1 MKKRRLA
8 VSAQEAFDLKYDMHE
23 SAGVYETEMRTQRL
37 KNAYLDS
44 KPTICME
51 RALAFTRSYK
61 ETEGEATPL
70 RLAKAF
76 RLACETI
83 SVQIFDDELIVGT
96 HGSGRRMGAIV
107 PEISWK
113 WLAEELATIQTRP
126 RDPYYID
133 PDHERLFVEEII
145 PYWKGKSLEEHAL
158 ARFPEDTRKIGV
170 NTDILDTEMKWRSH
184 VGEITPDF
192 QDIIFPKGF
201 RAICA
206 EAKEKLKTLRYD
218 HVEDLTKIDYYRA
231 SIEACE
237 GIIALGKRYARHAE
251 TLAKKEP
258 DPKRKQELKTIAATC
273 RQVPELPPRNF
284 REAAQMLWFVM
295 LGCFLSE
302 NCPAFNIGR
311 FDMYMNPFYQAD
323 LKNGIIDKESVQE
336 IINCVWIKIAELIWL
351 LPQNGSRYYAGY
363 SGFTN
368 LSVGGRNFNGSGAV
382 NDISFMAVEAT
393 AQVALPQPSLS
404 VIIHPDTPEKFL
416 LACCRLARKGIG
428 FPAFHND
435 MVGTQMMM
443 YAGMRPDDARE
454 WTLLGCVV
462 PHHRKVYEWTD
473 AGGYN
478 MAAALE
484 WTLNQG
490 RSRLTGEQMGLPTK
504 DPREF
509 ASFEELKET
518 FFKQVDHIM
527 KHCAIST
534 IIEQRLHQRMVPR
547 PYLSLLVEGC
557 LESGKDLVD
566 GGARY
571 NIGPGWI
578 VVGAA
583 DCANGLAAIKKNVF
597 EEKNI
602 TMDQMVKVLD
612 DDFVGHDEIHQLLK
626 QSPKFG
632 NDDDYVDRLQVEMT
646 DYNDKGLS
654 QYKDVLGNPFHSAIM
669 GLTYNIPTGAVV
681 GALPCGRKA
690 THPLAEGCSPHPGTD
705 VSGPTATMRSE
716 AKINH
721 ELHPGGTLLN
731 LKLLP
736 SAIQGNRGLAGMANL
751 IRSYFELGGYHCQ
764 FNVINSET
772 LLDAQ
777 EHPEKYR
784 DLVVRVAGYC
794 AIFTELSKEVQNEI
808 LRRTTHERL

>member
-1 MKKRRLA
+1 MSDTA
-8 VSAQEAFDLKYDMHE
+8 VTSQCEEKAFAVDQELPAQDALN
-23 SAGVYETEMRTQRL
+23 RTARL
-37 KNAYLDS
+37 KAAYLDS
-44 KPTICME
+44 KPAICME
-51 RALAFTRSYK
+51 RAIAFTESFQ
-61 ETEGEATPL
+61 ETEGEAQSV

-76 RLACETI
+76 RRACETI
-83 SVQIFDDELIVGT
+83 SVNIFDDELLVGT
-96 HGSGRRMGAIV
+96 HGSGRRMGALV

-113 WLAEELATIQTRP
+113 WLYEELDAIETRP
-126 RDPYYID
+126 RDPYSLT
-133 PDHERLFVEEII
+133 PEHKEIFLTKI
-145 PYWKGKSLEEHAL
+145 VPYWKGRSLEENAL
-158 ARFPEDTRKIGV
+158 AQFPDETLRIGV

-201 RAICA
+201 RAICT
-206 EAKEKLKTLRYD
+206 EAREKLATLEYTNFS
-218 HVEDLTKIDYYRA
+218 DLEQINHYKA

-237 GIIALGKRYARHAE
+237 GIITLGRRYAEKAE
-251 TLAKKEP
+251 KMAQQEH
-258 DPKRKQELKTIAATC
+258 DPKRKSDLEQIAANC
-273 RQVPELPPRNF
+273 RRVPEHSPRNF
-284 REAAQMLWFVM
+284 WEAAQMHWFVM
-295 LGCFLSE
+295 MSCFLSE
-302 NCPAFNIGR
+302 NCPAFNVGR
-311 FDMYMNPFYQAD
+311 FDMFMNPYFQAD
-323 LKNGIIDKESVQE
+323 LVRGDITSELAQE
-336 IINCVWIKIAELIWL
+336 IINCLWIKIAELIWL
-351 LPQNGSRYYAGY
+351 LPKSGSRYYAGY

-368 LSVGGRNFNGSGAV
+368 LSVGGRNKDGSDAV
-382 NDISFMAVEAT
+382 NDISYMAVKAT
-393 AQVALPQPSLS
+393 SMVGLPQPSLS
-404 VIIHPDTPEKFL
+404 VIIHPDTPEEFL
-416 LACCRLARKGIG
+416 LECCRLARQGIG

-435 MVGTQMMM
+435 QVGMQMMM

-484 WTLNQG
+484 WTLNRG
-490 RSRLTGEQMGLPTK
+490 KSRLTGELLGLPTG
-504 DPREF
+504 DPRTF
-509 ASFEELKET
+509 TSFDELKET
-518 FFKQVDHIM
+518 FFSQVDHIL

-534 IIEQRLHQRMVPR
+534 VIEQKLHQQLVPR

-557 LESGKDLVD
+557 MESGKDLVH
-566 GGARY
+566 GGAKY

-583 DCANGLAAIKKNVF
+583 DCANGLAAVKKHVF

-602 TMDQMVKVLD
+602 TMDQLINALD
-612 DDFVGHDEIHQLLK
+612 DDFIGHEEIHEMLK
-626 QSPKFG
+626 NAPKFG

-654 QYKDVLGNPFHSAIM
+654 RYTDILGNPFHSAIM
-669 GLTYNIPTGAVV
+669 GLTYNIPTGSVI

-705 VSGPTATMRSE
+705 RNGPTATMRSE
-716 AKINH
+716 AKVNH

-736 SAIQGNRGLAGMANL
+736 SAIEGKRGLSGMANL

-764 FNVINSET
+764 FNVISQET

-777 EHPEKYR
+777 QNPDDYR
-784 DLVVRVAGYC
+784 DLVIRVAGYC
-794 AIFTELSKEVQNEI
+794 AIFTELSHEVQNEVI
-808 LRRTTHERL
+808 RRTSHESI

>member
-1 MKKRRLA
+1 MP
-8 VSAQEAFDLKYDMHE
+8 AQEAVDLTYDTSE
-23 SAGVYETEMRTQRL
+23 STSDFKAETRTRRL

-44 KPTICME
+44 KPAICME

-61 ETEGEATPL
+61 ETEGQATPV

-83 SVQIFDDELIVGT
+83 TLNIFDDELIVGT
-96 HGSGRRMGAIV
+96 HGSGRRMGALV

-113 WLAEELATIQTRP
+113 WLAKELDTVQTRP

-133 PDHERLFVEEII
+133 PEQEGLFLEEII
-145 PYWKGKSLEEHAL
+145 PYWQGKSLEEHAL
-158 ARFPEDTRKIGV
+158 ARFPEDTREIGV
-170 NTDILDTEMKWRSH
+170 DTDILDTEMKWRSH

-201 RAICA
+201 RAICD
-206 EAKEKLKTLRYD
+206 EAKEKLKTLEYTN
-218 HVEDLTKIDYYRA
+218 VADLDKIDYYKA
-231 SIEACE
+231 AIEACE
-237 GIIALGKRYARHAE
+237 GIITLGKRYAQHADAMAKNE
-251 TLAKKEP
+251 KDPVRKKEL
-258 DPKRKQELKTIAATC
+258 ETIAANC
-273 RQVPELPPRNF
+273 RRVPEYSPRNF
-284 REAAQMLWFVM
+284 WEAGQMLWFVM

-323 LKNGIIDKESVQE
+323 LATDSIKKEFAQE
-336 IINCVWIKIAELIWL
+336 IINCIWIKIAELIWL

-368 LSVGGRNFNGSGAV
+368 LSVGGRNIDGSDAV
-382 NDISFMAVEAT
+382 NDVSFMAVEAT

-404 VIIHPDTPEKFL
+404 VIIQPDTPQEFL
-416 LACCRLARKGIG
+416 LACCRLSRKGIG

-435 MVGTQMMM
+435 RVGTQMMM
-443 YAGMRPDDARE
+443 YAGLRPDDARE

-490 RSRLTGEQMGLPTK
+490 RSRLSGKQMGLPTK

-518 FFKQVDHIM
+518 FFEQVDHIM
-527 KHCAIST
+527 KHCAVST
-534 IIEQRLHQRMVPR
+534 VIEHKLHRKMVHR

-557 LESGKDLVD
+557 LESGKDLVN

-571 NIGPGWI
+571 NVGPGWI

-602 TMDQMVKVLD
+602 TMDQLVKALD
-612 DDFVGHDEIHQLLK
+612 DDFVGHEEIQQLLK
-626 QSPKFG
+626 NSPKFG

-646 DYNDKGLS
+646 DYNDKGLRR
-654 QYKDVLGNPFHSAIM
+654 YKDTLGNPFHSAIM
-669 GLTYNIPTGAVV
+669 GLTYNIPTGSVV

-705 VSGPTATMRSE
+705 TTGPTAAMRSE
-716 AKINH
+716 AKVNH

-736 SAIQGNRGLAGMANL
+736 SAIEGNRGLAGMANL

-764 FNVINSET
+764 FNVISPET
-772 LLDAQ
+772 LRDAQ
-777 EHPEKYR
+777 EHPDNYR

-794 AIFTELSKEVQNEI
+794 AIFNDLSREVQNEI
-808 LRRTTHERL
+808 IRRTTHETL

>member
-1 MKKRRLA
+1 MP
-8 VSAQEAFDLKYDMHE
+8 AQEATDLTYDPRE
-23 SAGVYETEMRTQRL
+23 SANEIKAETRTQRL

-44 KPTICME
+44 RPTICME

-61 ETEGEATPL
+61 ETEGQATPV

-83 SVQIFDDELIVGT
+83 TLNIFENELIVGT
-96 HGSGRRMGAIV
+96 HGSGRRMGALV
-107 PEISWK
+107 PEISWQ
-113 WLAEELATIQTRP
+113 WLAKELNSVQTRP

-133 PDHERLFVEEII
+133 PEQERLFVEEII
-145 PYWKGKSLEEHAL
+145 PYWKGKSIEENAL
-158 ARFPEDTRKIGV
+158 AQFPEDTLKIGV

-201 RAICA
+201 RAICD
-206 EAKEKLKTLRYD
+206 ESKEKLKTLDYTN
-218 HVEDLTKIDYYRA
+218 VEDLDKIDYYQA
-231 SIEACE
+231 AIEACE
-237 GIIALGKRYARHAE
+237 GIITLGQRYALHAE
-251 TLAKKEP
+251 ELALKEQDPARKKEL
-258 DPKRKQELKTIAATC
+258 EAIAANC
-273 RQVPELPPRNF
+273 RRVPEFSPRNF
-284 REAAQMLWFVM
+284 WEAAQMLWFVM

-323 LKNGIIDKESVQE
+323 LKSGAINQEYAQE

-351 LPQNGSRYYAGY
+351 LPKNGSRYYAGY

-368 LSVGGRNFNGSGAV
+368 LSVGGRNIDGSDAV
-382 NDISFMAVEAT
+382 NDVSFMAVEAT

-404 VIIHPDTPEKFL
+404 VIIHPDTPEEFL
-416 LACCRLARKGIG
+416 LTCCKLSRKGIG

-435 MVGTQMMM
+435 RVGTQMMM
-443 YAGMRPDDARE
+443 YAGLRPDDARE

-509 ASFEELKET
+509 TSFEELKET
-518 FFKQVDHIM
+518 FFKQVDHIL
-527 KHCAIST
+527 KHCAVST
-534 IIEQRLHQRMVPR
+534 VIEHRLHRKMVHR

-557 LESGKDLVD
+557 MESGKDLVD

-571 NIGPGWI
+571 NVGPGWI

-602 TMDQMVKVLD
+602 TMDQLVKALD
-612 DDFVGHDEIHQLLK
+612 DDFVGHEEIQQLLK
-626 QSPKFG
+626 NSPKFG

-654 QYKDVLGNPFHSAIM
+654 RYKDTLGNPFHSAIM
-669 GLTYNIPTGAVV
+669 GLTYNIPTGSVV

-690 THPLAEGCSPHPGTD
+690 TQPLAEGCSPHPGTD
-705 VSGPTATMRSE
+705 TSGPTAAMRSE
-716 AKINH
+716 AKVNH

-736 SAIQGNRGLAGMANL
+736 SAIEGNRGLAGMANL

-764 FNVINSET
+764 FNVISPET
-772 LLDAQ
+772 LRDAQ
-777 EHPEKYR
+777 KNPDNYR
-784 DLVVRVAGYC
+784 DMVVRVAGYC
-794 AIFTELSKEVQNEI
+794 ALFNDLSEQVQNEI
-808 LRRTTHERL
+808 IRRTTHETL

>member
-1 MKKRRLA
+1 MSETVTANTSVEELSSKVENTTSVA
-8 VSAQEAFDLKYDMHE
+8 AE
-23 SAGVYETEMRTQRL
+23 SRTARL

-44 KPTICME
+44 QPTICME
-51 RALAFTRSYK
+51 RALAFTRSFQ
-61 ETEGEATPL
+61 ETEGEAQSV

-76 RLACETI
+76 RRACETI
-83 SVQIFDDELIVGT
+83 TVNIFADELLVGT
-96 HGSGRRMGAIV
+96 HGSGRRMGALV

-113 WLAEELATIQTRP
+113 WLHEEFDTIETRP
-126 RDPYYID
+126 RDPYYIS
-133 PDHERLFVEEII
+133 PEHRKSFVEEII
-145 PYWKGKSLEEHAL
+145 PYWKGKSLEENAL
-158 ARFPEDTRKIGV
+158 ARFPEETINIGV

-192 QDIIFPKGF
+192 QDILFPKGF
-201 RAICA
+201 RQICN
-206 EAKEKLKTLRYD
+206 EAKEKLKTLEYTD
-218 HVEDLTKIDYYRA
+218 FGDLEKIDYYKA

-237 GIIALGKRYARHAE
+237 GIITLGKRYAEKADE
-251 TLAKKEP
+251 LARIEDNP
-258 DPKRKQELKTIAATC
+258 QRKRELEQIAANC
-273 RQVPELPPRNF
+273 RRVPEYSPRNF
-284 REAAQMLWFVM
+284 WEAAQFHWFVM
-295 LGCFLSE
+295 MSCFLSE
-302 NCPAFNIGR
+302 NCPAFNVGR
-311 FDMYMNPFYQAD
+311 FDMFMNPYYQAD
-323 LKNGIIDKESVQE
+323 LADGNITEEFAQE
-336 IINCVWIKIAELIWL
+336 IINCLWIKIAELIWL
-351 LPQNGSRYYAGY
+351 LPKSGSRYYAGY

-368 LSVGGRNFNGSGAV
+368 LSVGGRNIDGSDAV
-382 NDISFMAVEAT
+382 NDISYMAVKAT
-393 AQVALPQPSLS
+393 SQVGLPQPSLS
-404 VIIHPDTPEKFL
+404 VIIHPDTPEQFL
-416 LACCRLARKGIG
+416 IECCRLARQGIG

-435 MVGTQMMM
+435 QVGVQMMM

-478 MAAALE
+478 MGAALE

-490 RSRLTGEQMGLPTK
+490 KSRLSGERMGLPTK

-509 ASFEELKET
+509 TSFEELKET
-518 FFKQVDHIM
+518 FFKQVDHIH

-534 IIEQRLHQRMVPR
+534 VIEQKLHQQLVPR

-557 LESGKDLVD
+557 MESGKDLVN
-566 GGARY
+566 GGAKY
-571 NIGPGWI
+571 NVGPGWI

-597 EEKNI
+597 EEENI
-602 TMDQMVKVLD
+602 TMDQLIKALD
-612 DDFVGHDEIHQLLK
+612 DDFNGHEEIHELLK
-626 QSPKFG
+626 NSPKFG

-654 QYKDVLGNPFHSAIM
+654 QYTDILGNPFHSAIM
-669 GLTYNIPTGAVV
+669 GLTYNIPTGSVV

-690 THPLAEGCSPHPGTD
+690 SHPLAEGCSPHPGTD
-705 VSGPTATMRSE
+705 RNGPTATMRSE
-716 AKINH
+716 AKVNH

-736 SAIQGNRGLAGMANL
+736 SAIEGKRGLSGMANL

-764 FNVINSET
+764 FNVISQET

-777 EHPEKYR
+777 QNPDNYR
-784 DLVVRVAGYC
+784 DLVIRVAGYC
-794 AIFTELSKEVQNEI
+794 AIFTELSHEVQNEVI
-808 LRRTTHERL
+808 RRTSHESL

>member
-1 MKKRRLA
+1 MP
-8 VSAQEAFDLKYDMHE
+8 AQEAIDLTNDTRE
-23 SAGVYETEMRTQRL
+23 SARGLKGETRTQRL

-61 ETEGEATPL
+61 KTEGQATPV

-83 SVQIFDDELIVGT
+83 TLNIFEDELIVGT
-96 HGSGRRMGAIV
+96 HGSGRRMGALV
-107 PEISWK
+107 PEISWQ
-113 WLAEELATIQTRP
+113 WLAKELDSIQTRP

-133 PDHERLFVEEII
+133 PKQERLFVEEII
-145 PYWKGKSLEEHAL
+145 PYWKGKSIEENAL
-158 ARFPEDTRKIGV
+158 AQFPEDTLKIGV

-201 RAICA
+201 RAICD
-206 EAKEKLKTLRYD
+206 EAKEKLATLDYTNVD
-218 HVEDLTKIDYYRA
+218 DLDKIDYYQA
-231 SIEACE
+231 AIEACE
-237 GIIALGKRYARHAE
+237 GIITLGQRYALHAE
-251 TLAKKEP
+251 ELALKEQDPVRKKEL
-258 DPKRKQELKTIAATC
+258 EAIAANC
-273 RQVPELPPRNF
+273 RRVPEFSPRNF
-284 REAAQMLWFVM
+284 WEAAQMLWFVM

-323 LKNGIIDKESVQE
+323 LKSGAINQKFAQE

-351 LPQNGSRYYAGY
+351 LPKNGSRYYAGY

-368 LSVGGRNFNGSGAV
+368 LSVGGRNIDGSDAV

-404 VIIHPDTPEKFL
+404 VIIHPDTPEEFL
-416 LACCRLARKGIG
+416 LACCALSRKGIG

-435 MVGTQMMM
+435 RVGTQMMM
-443 YAGMRPDDARE
+443 YAGLRPDDARE

-490 RSRLTGEQMGLPTK
+490 RSRLTDEQMGLPTK

-509 ASFEELKET
+509 TSFEELKET
-518 FFKQVDHIM
+518 FFNQVDHIM
-527 KHCAIST
+527 KHCAVST
-534 IIEQRLHQRMVPR
+534 VIEHRLHRKMVHR

-557 LESGKDLVD
+557 MESGKDLVD

-571 NIGPGWI
+571 NVGPGWI

-602 TMDQMVKVLD
+602 TMDQLIKALD
-612 DDFVGHDEIHQLLK
+612 DNFVGHEEIQELLK
-626 QSPKFG
+626 NSPKFG

-654 QYKDVLGNPFHSAIM
+654 RYKDTLGNPFHSAIM
-669 GLTYNIPTGAVV
+669 GLTYNIPTGSVV

-690 THPLAEGCSPHPGTD
+690 TQPLAEGCSPHPGTD
-705 VSGPTATMRSE
+705 TSGPTAAMRSE
-716 AKINH
+716 AKVNH

-736 SAIQGNRGLAGMANL
+736 SAIEGQRGLAGMANL

-764 FNVINSET
+764 FNVISPET
-772 LLDAQ
+772 LRDAQ
-777 EHPEKYR
+777 KNPDNYR
-784 DLVVRVAGYC
+784 DMVVRVAGYC
-794 AIFTELSKEVQNEI
+794 ALFNDLSEQVQNEI
-808 LRRTTHERL
+808 IRRTTHDHL

>member
-1 MKKRRLA
+1 M
-8 VSAQEAFDLKYDMHE
+8 SAQEAFDLSKDIQESMHVRG
-23 SAGVYETEMRTQRL
+23 SETRTARL
-37 KNAYLDS
+37 KNAYLDAT
-44 KPTICME
+44 PTICMQ
-51 RALAFTRSYK
+51 RALAFTRSFK
-61 ETEGEATPL
+61 ETEGQATPI

-76 RLACETI
+76 RQACETI
-83 SVQIFDDELIVGT
+83 SVQIFADELIVGT

-113 WLAEELATIQTRP
+113 WLAEELDTIQTRP
-126 RDPYYID
+126 RDPYYIS
-133 PDHERLFVEEII
+133 PEHERLFREEII

-158 ARFPEDTRKIGV
+158 ARFPEDTLTIGV

-184 VGEITPDF
+184 AGEITPDF
-192 QDIIFPKGF
+192 KDILFPKGF
-201 RAICA
+201 RAICD
-206 EAKEKLKTLRYD
+206 EAGEKLKTLRYD
-218 HVEDLTKIDYYRA
+218 KADDLAKIDYYRA

-237 GIIALGKRYARHAE
+237 GIIELGRRYAREAE
-251 TLAKKEP
+251 QMA
-258 DPKRKQELKTIAATC
+258 KQELDTVRRKELQTIAATC
-273 RQVPELPPRNF
+273 RRVPEHPPRTF
-284 REAAQMLWFVM
+284 HEAAQMVWFVM

-311 FDMYMNPFYQAD
+311 FDMYMNSFYQND
-323 LKNGIIDKESVQE
+323 LEKGIINPEGAQE
-336 IINCVWIKIAELIWL
+336 IINCLWIKIAELIWL

-363 SGFTN
+363 SSFTN
-368 LSVGGRNFNGSGAV
+368 LSVGGRNFDGSDAV
-382 NDISFMAVEAT
+382 NDVSYMAVEAT
-393 AQVALPQPSLS
+393 AQVGLPQPSLS
-404 VIIHPDTPEKFL
+404 VIIHPDTPQEFL

-435 MVGTQMMM
+435 VVGTQMMM
-443 YAGMRPDDARE
+443 YAGLRPDDARE

-462 PHHRKVYEWTD
+462 PHHRKVFEWTD

-484 WTLNQG
+484 WTLNRG

-504 DPREF
+504 DPVEF
-509 ASFEELKET
+509 KTFEELKET

-527 KHCAIST
+527 RHCAVST
-534 IIEQRLHQRMVPR
+534 IIEQQLHQRMVPR

-557 LESGKDLVD
+557 MQNGKDLVN

-571 NIGPGWI
+571 NVGPGWI

-583 DCANGLAAIKKNVF
+583 DCANGLAAIKKHVF

-602 TMDQMVKVLD
+602 TMRQLLKALD
-612 DDFVGHDEIHQLLK
+612 DDFAGHEEIHQMLK
-626 QSPKFG
+626 NAPKFG

-646 DYNDKGLS
+646 DYNDEGLRR
-654 QYKDVLGNPFHSAIM
+654 YKDVLGNPFHSAIM
-669 GLTYNIPTGAVV
+669 GLTYNIPTGLVV

-705 VSGPTATMRSE
+705 VNGPTATMRSE
-716 AKINH
+716 AKVNH

-736 SAIQGNRGLAGMANL
+736 SVIQGDRGLAGMADL

-764 FNVINSET
+764 FNVIHPET

-777 EHPEKYR
+777 KHPENYR

-794 AIFTELSKEVQNEI
+794 AIFTELSREVQNEI
-808 LRRTTHERL
+808 LRRTTHESL

>member
-1 MKKRRLA
+1 MTTIAA
-8 VSAQEAFDLKYDMHE
+8 VNQSTSDPIEV
-23 SAGVYETEMRTQRL
+23 STTRTQRL
-37 KNAYLDS
+37 KQAYLDA

-51 RALAFTRSYK
+51 RALAFTESFQ
-61 ETEGEATPL
+61 ETEGEANSV

-76 RLACETI
+76 RRACETI
-83 SVQIFDDELIVGT
+83 TVQIFDDELLVGT
-96 HGSGRRMGAIV
+96 HGSGRRMGALV

-113 WLAEELATIQTRP
+113 WLYEELDTIQSRP
-126 RDPYYID
+126 RDPYHID
-133 PDHERLFVEEII
+133 PEHERLFVEKIV
-145 PYWKGKSLEEHAL
+145 PYWKGRSLEEGAL
-158 ARFPEDTRKIGV
+158 ARFPEETLRIGV

-192 QDIIFPKGF
+192 QDIVFTKGF
-201 RAICA
+201 RQICE
-206 EAKEKLKTLRYD
+206 EAKEKLQ
-218 HVEDLTKIDYYRA
+218 DLQYTDFDDLKKIDYYKA

-237 GIIALGKRYARHAE
+237 GIITLGKRYAEKAE
-251 TLAKKEP
+251 EMARAERDPLRKKE
-258 DPKRKQELKTIAATC
+258 LKAIAANC
-273 RQVPELPPRNF
+273 RQVPENPPRNF
-284 REAAQMLWFVM
+284 WEAAQMCWFVM
-295 LGCFLSE
+295 MSCFLSE

-311 FDMYMNPFYQAD
+311 FDMFMNPFFQAD
-323 LKNGIIDKESVQE
+323 MDKGELTRENAQE
-336 IINCVWIKIAELIWL
+336 ITNCLWIKIAELIWL
-351 LPQNGSRYYAGY
+351 LPKSGSRYYAGY

-368 LSVGGRNFNGSGAV
+368 LSVGGRNLNGSEAV
-382 NDISFMAVEAT
+382 NDVSYMAVEAT
-393 AQVALPQPSLS
+393 SQVGLPQPSLS
-404 VIIHPDTPEKFL
+404 VIIHPDTPEEFL
-416 LACCRLARKGIG
+416 LACCKLARQGIG

-435 MVGTQMMM
+435 IVGTQMMM
-443 YAGMRPDDARE
+443 YAGMRPDDAKE

-490 RSRLTGEQMGLPTK
+490 RSRLTGELMGLPTK

-509 ASFEELKET
+509 SSFEELKET
-518 FFKQVDHIM
+518 FFEQVNHIH

-534 IIEQRLHQRMVPR
+534 VIEQKLHQELVPR

-557 LESGKDLVD
+557 MESGKDLVN

-602 TMDQMVKVLD
+602 TMDQLIKALD
-612 DDFVGHDEIHQLLK
+612 DDFVGHEEIHELLK
-626 QSPKFG
+626 KSPKFG

-646 DYNDKGLS
+646 DFNDKGLS
-654 QYKDVLGNPFHSAIM
+654 QYTDILGNPFHSAIM
-669 GLTYNIPTGAVV
+669 GLTYNIPTGSVV

-690 THPLAEGCSPHPGTD
+690 TTPLAEGCSPHPGTD
-705 VSGPTATMRSE
+705 TSGPTATMRSE
-716 AKINH
+716 AKVNH

-736 SAIQGNRGLAGMANL
+736 SAIEGKRGLAGMANL

-764 FNVINSET
+764 FNVISQET
-772 LLDAQ
+772 LLEAQ
-777 EHPEKYR
+777 QKPDEYR
-784 DLVVRVAGYC
+784 DLVIRVAGYC
-794 AIFTELSKEVQNEI
+794 AIFTELSHEVQNEVI
-808 LRRTTHERL
+808 RRTSHESL

>member
-1 MKKRRLA
+1 MNETSTKEKA
-8 VSAQEAFDLKYDMHE
+8 KVVDLSEYTDKVTAE
-23 SAGVYETEMRTQRL
+23 KNRTQRL
-37 KNAYLDS
+37 KEDYLAG
-44 KPTICME
+44 KPRICME
-51 RALAFTRSYK
+51 RAIAFTRSFK
-61 ETEGEATPL
+61 QTEGESNTL

-83 SVQIFDDELIVGT
+83 TVNIFDGELLVGT
-96 HGSGRRMGAIV
+96 HGSGRRMGALV

-113 WLAEELATIQTRP
+113 WLAEELDTIQNRP

-133 PDHERLFVEEII
+133 PDHEKAFLEEVI
-145 PYWKGKSLEEHAL
+145 PYWKGRSLEENAL
-158 ARFPEDTRKIGV
+158 ARFPEETLKIGV
-170 NTDILDTEMKWRSH
+170 DTDILDTEMKWRSH

-201 RAICA
+201 RQICTEA
-206 EAKEKLKTLRYD
+206 EEKLKTLDYTKVD
-218 HVEDLTKIDYYRA
+218 DLEKIEYYRA

-237 GIIALGKRYARHAE
+237 GIITLGRRYADKAQEMAE
-251 TLAKKEP
+251 KET
-258 DPKRKQELKTIAATC
+258 DPVRKAELERIAANC
-273 RQVPELPPRNF
+273 RRVPEHSPANF
-284 REAAQMLWFVM
+284 WEAAQMLWFVM

-302 NCPAFNIGR
+302 NCPAFNVGR
-311 FDMYMNPFYQAD
+311 FDMFMNPFFQKDREKGALETD
-323 LKNGIIDKESVQE
+323 FAQE
-336 IINCVWIKIAELIWL
+336 IINCLWIKIAELIWL
-351 LPQNGSRYYAGY
+351 LPKSGSRYYAGY

-368 LSVGGRNFNGSGAV
+368 LSVGGRNLDGSDAV
-382 NDISFMAVEAT
+382 NDISYMAVEAT
-393 AQVALPQPSLS
+393 YQVGLPQPSLS
-404 VIIHPDTPEKFL
+404 VIIQPDTPEEFL

-435 MVGTQMMM
+435 SVGNQMMM
-443 YAGMRPDDARE
+443 YAGLRPDDAKE

-490 RSRLTGEQMGLPTK
+490 KSRLTGEQMGLATK

-509 ASFEELKET
+509 ESFDEFKAA
-518 FFKQVDHIM
+518 FFDQVTHIV

-534 IIEQRLHQRMVPR
+534 VIEQSLHQKMVQR

-557 LESGKDLVD
+557 MENGKDLVD
-566 GGARY
+566 GGAKY

-583 DCANGLAAIKKNVF
+583 DCANGLAAVKKNVF

-602 TMDQMVKVLD
+602 TMDQLVRALD
-612 DDFVGHDEIHQLLK
+612 DDFQGHEEIHQLLK
-626 QSPKFG
+626 KSPKFG

-646 DYNDKGLS
+646 DFNDRALS
-654 QYKDVLGNPFHSAIM
+654 QHTDVLGNPFHSAIM
-669 GLTYNIPTGAVV
+669 GLTYNIPTGSVV
-681 GALPCGRKA
+681 GALPCGRKSQQ
-690 THPLAEGCSPHPGTD
+690 PLAEGCSPHPGTD
-705 VSGPTATMRSE
+705 VSGPTASMRSE
-716 AKINH
+716 AKVNH

-736 SAIQGNRGLAGMANL
+736 SVVETNRGLAGMANL

-764 FNVINSET
+764 FNVIHPET
-772 LLDAQ
+772 LKDAQ
-777 EHPEKYR
+777 ENPDNYR
-784 DLVVRVAGYC
+784 DLVIRVAGYC
-794 AIFTELSKEVQNEI
+794 AIFTELSEEVQNEVI
-808 LRRTTHERL
+808 RRTTHESL

>member
-1 MKKRRLA
+1 M
-8 VSAQEAFDLKYDMHE
+8 SAQEAFDLKYDMHE
-23 SAGVYETEMRTQRL
+23 SAGVYETETRTQRL
-37 KNAYLDS
+37 KSAYLDS

-51 RALAFTRSYK
+51 RALAFTRSHK
-61 ETEGEATPL
+61 KTEGEATPL

-76 RLACETI
+76 RLACESIT
-83 SVQIFDDELIVGT
+83 VQIFDDELMVGT

-113 WLAEELATIQTRP
+113 WLAEELNTIQTRP

-133 PDHERLFVEEII
+133 PEHERLFVEEII

-170 NTDILDTEMKWRSH
+170 GTDILDTEMKWRSH

-201 RAICA
+201 RAICD

-218 HVEDLTKIDYYRA
+218 HVEDLSKIDYYEA
-231 SIEACE
+231 TIEACE
-237 GIIALGKRYARHAE
+237 GIIDLGKRYARCAE
-251 TLAKKEP
+251 AMAKKES

-273 RQVPELPPRNF
+273 RRVPESPPRNF

-311 FDMYMNPFYQAD
+311 FDMYMNPFYQSD
-323 LKNGIIDKESVQE
+323 LKKGNIDKETAQE
-336 IINCVWIKIAELIWL
+336 IINCLWIKIAELIWL
-351 LPQNGSRYYAGY
+351 LPKSGSRYYAGY

-368 LSVGGRNFNGSGAV
+368 LSVGGRNFNGSDAV

-393 AQVALPQPSLS
+393 TQVALPQPSLS
-404 VIIHPDTPEKFL
+404 VIIHPDTPEEFL

-504 DPREF
+504 DPGEF

-518 FFKQVDHIM
+518 FFAQVDHIM
-527 KHCAIST
+527 KHCAVST
-534 IIEQRLHQRMVPR
+534 IIEQKLHQRMVPR

-557 LESGKDLVD
+557 MESGKDLVD

-602 TMDQMVKVLD
+602 TMDQLIKALD

-626 QSPKFG
+626 NSPKFG

-646 DYNDKGLS
+646 DYNDKGFS
-654 QYKDVLGNPFHSAIM
+654 QYTDVLGNPFHSAIM
-669 GLTYNIPTGAVV
+669 GLTYNIPTGFVV

-705 VSGPTATMRSE
+705 VNGPTATMRSE
-716 AKINH
+716 AKVNH

-736 SAIQGNRGLAGMANL
+736 SVIQGNRGLAGMANL

-794 AIFTELSKEVQNEI
+794 AIFTELSEEVQNEI
-808 LRRTTHERL
+808 LRRTTHESL

>member
-1 MKKRRLA
+1 MP
-8 VSAQEAFDLKYDMHE
+8 AQEAIDLTNDTRE
-23 SAGVYETEMRTQRL
+23 SARGLKGETRTQRL

-61 ETEGEATPL
+61 KTEGQATPV

-83 SVQIFDDELIVGT
+83 TLNIFEDELIVGT
-96 HGSGRRMGAIV
+96 HGSGRRMGALV
-107 PEISWK
+107 PEISWQ
-113 WLAEELATIQTRP
+113 WLAKELDSIQTRP

-133 PDHERLFVEEII
+133 PKQERLFVEEII
-145 PYWKGKSLEEHAL
+145 PYWKGKSIEENAL
-158 ARFPEDTRKIGV
+158 AQFPEDTLKIGV

-201 RAICA
+201 RAICD
-206 EAKEKLKTLRYD
+206 EAKEKLATLDYTNVD
-218 HVEDLTKIDYYRA
+218 DLDKIDYYQA
-231 SIEACE
+231 AIEACE
-237 GIIALGKRYARHAE
+237 GIITLGQRYALHAE
-251 TLAKKEP
+251 ELALKEQDPVRKKEL
-258 DPKRKQELKTIAATC
+258 EAIAANC
-273 RQVPELPPRNF
+273 RRVPEFSPRNF
-284 REAAQMLWFVM
+284 WEAAQMLWFVM

-323 LKNGIIDKESVQE
+323 LKSGAINQKFAQE

-351 LPQNGSRYYAGY
+351 LPKNGSRYYAGY

-368 LSVGGRNFNGSGAV
+368 LSVGGRNIDGSDAV

-404 VIIHPDTPEKFL
+404 VIIHPDTPEEFL
-416 LACCRLARKGIG
+416 LACCALSRKGIG

-435 MVGTQMMM
+435 RVGTQMMM
-443 YAGMRPDDARE
+443 YAGLRPDDARE

-490 RSRLTGEQMGLPTK
+490 RSRLTGEQMGLSTK

-509 ASFEELKET
+509 TSFEELKET

-527 KHCAIST
+527 KHCAVST
-534 IIEQRLHQRMVPR
+534 VIEHRLHRKMVHR

-557 LESGKDLVD
+557 MESGKDLVD

-571 NIGPGWI
+571 NVGPGWI

-583 DCANGLAAIKKNVF
+583 DCANGLAAIKKYVF

-602 TMDQMVKVLD
+602 TMDQLIKALD
-612 DDFVGHDEIHQLLK
+612 DDFVGHEEIQELLK
-626 QSPKFG
+626 NAPKFG

-654 QYKDVLGNPFHSAIM
+654 RYKDTLGNPFHSAIM
-669 GLTYNIPTGAVV
+669 GLTYNIPTGSVV

-690 THPLAEGCSPHPGTD
+690 TQPLAEGCSPHPGTD
-705 VSGPTATMRSE
+705 TSGPTAAMRSE
-716 AKINH
+716 AKVNH

-736 SAIQGNRGLAGMANL
+736 SAIEGQRGLAGMANL

-764 FNVINSET
+764 FNVISPET
-772 LLDAQ
+772 LRDAQ
-777 EHPEKYR
+777 KNPDNYR
-784 DLVVRVAGYC
+784 DMVIRVAGYC
-794 AIFTELSKEVQNEI
+794 ALFNDLSEQVQNEI
-808 LRRTTHERL
+808 IRRTTHETL